1 MKINSV
7 LSGVILIILL
17 IGSILLN
24 IFGVPRMVSIS
35 YDLVAIIIIISLFFI
50 PTKRKWCSRVLK
62 RKNII

>member
-50 PTKRKWCSRVLK
+50 PTKRK
-62 RKNII
+62 